1 MFFDPHVLGDSA
13 MQNTYY
19 AGWGT
24 LALINAN
31 LGQLKGDNGLAWFL
45 LSLIVGP
52 IATSCCSS
60 AARPTPRRGE
70 PRHADRRCGFQ
81 VCVSV
86 DASRHQAYKAS

>member
-1 MFFDPHVLGDSA
+1 

-52 IATSCCSS
+52 IATILLLLRG
-60 AARPTPRRGE
+60 APNPAPR
-70 PRHADRRCGFQ
+70 
-81 VCVSV
+81 
-86 DASRHQAYKAS
+86 